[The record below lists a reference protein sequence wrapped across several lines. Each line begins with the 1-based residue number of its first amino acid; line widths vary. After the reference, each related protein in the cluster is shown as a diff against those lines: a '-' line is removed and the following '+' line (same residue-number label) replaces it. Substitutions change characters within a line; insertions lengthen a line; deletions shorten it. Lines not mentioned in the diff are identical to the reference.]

1 MKDVKKEAE
10 QTLAAI
16 GIHAICSATIRS
28 EHPERVSFSKQRQP
42 SASSSGHEINL
53 LTGAIALTRSEYAAG
68 SWRGPCPDL
77 AETLPGSGRQG
88 ASNAFGVETPRAGI
102 GRPCRQSAVGR
113 ALETTTFQGAEFWL
127 LVVE

>member
-88 ASNAFGVETPRAGI
+88 ASNAFGVENSSRRNPADPVARVLSVAPWKRRHFRVPNSG
-102 GRPCRQSAVGR
+102 C
-113 ALETTTFQGAEFWL
+113 W
-127 LVVE
+127 